1 MNILFLTL
9 VAINSIEERG
19 IYQDLL
25 RKFRNEGHDVTIV
38 TPVERRKKIQTNIS
52 KKDGVT
58 ILQVK
63 TLNITKTNVI
73 EKGIGLL
80 LLEYQFLSALKKH
93 LNNKKFD
100 LLLYSTPPITLIKPI
115 EYVKNNHKAYA
126 YLLLKDI
133 FPQNAIDMNMMKK
146 NGFLHANFRRKEKR
160 LYNVSDAI
168 GCMSQANLKY
178 VLAQNPEISRDKVEV
193 NPNTVEPIC
202 INYTSEEKLSIR
214 KKYNLPIDKKILV
227 YGGNLGKPQGLDFLL
242 DTIQHCDIEQA
253 FFLIIGDGTEFNR
266 LNEWFKKN
274 NPSNAALF
282 QRLPKDDY
290 SKLLAACDI
299 GLIFLHKNFTIPN
312 FPSRMLSYLELRK
325 PIIAATDPNTD
336 IGDIIQENGCGKK
349 VLSGN
354 QHEMIKAIK
363 EMMDSDLNEMGNNCI
378 SLLEREYKV
387 DRSYNLI
394 INRIKKCTNHI

>member
-133 FPQNAIDMNMMKK
+133 FPQNAI
-146 NGFLHANFRRKEKR
+146 
-160 LYNVSDAI
+160 
-168 GCMSQANLKY
+168 
-178 VLAQNPEISRDKVEV
+178 
-193 NPNTVEPIC
+193 
-202 INYTSEEKLSIR
+202 
-214 KKYNLPIDKKILV
+214 
-227 YGGNLGKPQGLDFLL
+227 
-242 DTIQHCDIEQA
+242 
-253 FFLIIGDGTEFNR
+253 
-266 LNEWFKKN
+266 
-274 NPSNAALF
+274 
-282 QRLPKDDY
+282 
-290 SKLLAACDI
+290 
-299 GLIFLHKNFTIPN
+299 
-312 FPSRMLSYLELRK
+312 
-325 PIIAATDPNTD
+325 
-336 IGDIIQENGCGKK
+336 
-349 VLSGN
+349 
-354 QHEMIKAIK
+354 
-363 EMMDSDLNEMGNNCI
+363 
-378 SLLEREYKV
+378 
-387 DRSYNLI
+387 
-394 INRIKKCTNHI
+394 